1 MGVISTTETGWE
13 GGGGAVSRVV
23 YDVPFFPLLGQPPY
37 GCSGNASEVS
47 SISNKQPAWKHT
59 IYLQEKDEVI

>member
-23 YDVPFFPLLGQPPY
+23 YDVPFFLLLGQPPY
-37 GCSGNASEVS
+37 GCSGNGGVGHLEQTTCIMEAYHILTGEG
-47 SISNKQPAWKHT
+47 
-59 IYLQEKDEVI
+59 